1 MHHEYAHNAVCCMSW
16 KVKFPFDRGGGGK
29 GRWGTR
35 SPLSE
40 FSGFA
45 PAEAISGTHVRSDR
59 ERESCCR
66 VSYLEL
72 TFAFLPEIAFGTC
85 HSVTVNPWLPQHSGH
100 LGLSCRVS
108 GSWALPW
115 VEKPF
120 ALVERFCLCLSRTYF
135 PLYSFTT
142 LPKIGWVAALALVV
156 TKSVMSLH
164 VASLASYRDR

>member
-1 MHHEYAHNAVCCMSW
+1 MLYAACPEKWSFHST
-16 KVKFPFDRGGGGK
+16 GGGGK
-29 GRWGTR
+29 VGDSAPSFWIFWIRPCR
-35 SPLSE
+35 SYL
-40 FSGFA
+40 
-45 PAEAISGTHVRSDR
+45 SGTHVRSDR

-66 VSYLEL
+66 VSYLEW

-85 HSVTVNPWLPQHSGH
+85 HSVTVNQWLPQHSGH